1 MVKRIWLSMNQKG
14 YLMIE
19 VIIMVV
25 VLAAISS
32 AIGMYV
38 LSHQAVMHA
47 NNEVTA
53 TFLAQ
58 KQIELLKGNENSLE
72 FDSISEKQT
81 ESVKVVQNG
90 TTFIIKTNFKDTHET
105 RELIKVEVLV
115 SWQEQNSDKNLV
127 LSTFLMEPIK

>member
-1 MVKRIWLSMNQKG
+1 MNQKG

-19 VIIMVV
+19 VIMMVV

-32 AIGMYV
+32 VIGMYV
-38 LSHQAVMHA
+38 LSHRSVVHA

-58 KQIELLKGNENSLE
+58 KQIEILKGNEDRLV
-72 FDSISEKQT
+72 FDSTPKRKIET
-81 ESVKVVQNG
+81 LEVVQNG
-90 TTFIIKTNFKDTHET
+90 TNFIIKTSLKDTPESVH
-105 RELIKVEVLV
+105 LIKVEVSI
-115 SWQEQNSDKNLV
+115 SWQEQNNDKILG

>member
-1 MVKRIWLSMNQKG
+1 MVKRIWVSMNQKG

-25 VLAAISS
+25 VLATISS

-72 FDSISEKQT
+72 FDSFGEKQT
-81 ESVKVVQNG
+81 GSVKVVQNG
-90 TTFIIKTNFKDTHET
+90 TTFIIKTNFKDTHEA

-115 SWQEQNSDKNLV
+115 SWQEQNSDKNLM

>member
-1 MVKRIWLSMNQKG
+1 MNQKG

-19 VIIMVV
+19 VIMMVV

-32 AIGMYV
+32 IIGMYV
-38 LSHQAVMHA
+38 LSHRSVVHA

-58 KQIELLKGNENSLE
+58 KQIEILKGNEDRLV
-72 FDSISEKQT
+72 FDSTPKREIELF
-81 ESVKVVQNG
+81 EVVQNG
-90 TTFIIKTNFKDTHET
+90 TSFIIKTSFKDTNESEH
-105 RELIKVEVLV
+105 LIKVEVSV
-115 SWQEQNSDKNLV
+115 SWQEQNNDKNLD

>member
-25 VLAAISS
+25 VLAVISS

-72 FDSISEKQT
+72 FDSFGEKQT

-90 TTFIIKTNFKDTHET
+90 TTFIIKTNFKGTHEA

-127 LSTFLMEPIK
+127 LSTFLMESIK

>member
-1 MVKRIWLSMNQKG
+1 MNQKG

-19 VIIMVV
+19 VIMMVV

-32 AIGMYV
+32 VIGMYV
-38 LSHQAVMHA
+38 LSHRSVVHA

-58 KQIELLKGNENSLE
+58 KQIELLKGNEDRLV
-72 FDSISEKQT
+72 FDSTPKRKIET
-81 ESVKVVQNG
+81 LEVVQNG
-90 TTFIIKTNFKDTHET
+90 TNFIIKTNLKDTPESVH
-105 RELIKVEVLV
+105 LIKVDVSV
-115 SWQEQNSDKNLV
+115 SWQEQNNDKVLE